1 MNMQRILAVLLLAG
15 LLVAADAPYVPHGAD
30 GPLAIGASITIL
42 PCVVFDKGGFDGSSH
57 YLSQSQ
63 TVTVEGFDG
72 RFYRVKLADGKTGFI
87 YRTEL
92 GIKDGDG
99 PAPVRNDREMPV
111 STKGSP
117 SYPVAGD
124 TLTLLSPVWYKDSD
138 LLSESHLMSGS
149 QRVVVRQP
157 ENPLGFLEIDSDSL
171 GRGWIYRVE
180 LDHDERRPPS
190 GVKVSR

>member
-1 MNMQRILAVLLLAG
+1 MQRFLAVVLLAG
-15 LLVAADAPYVPHGAD
+15 LLQAADTPYVPHGAD
-30 GPLAIGASITIL
+30 GPLANGARITIL
-42 PCVVFDKGGFDGSSH
+42 PCVVFDKAGFDGTSH

-63 TVTVEGFDG
+63 AVTVEGFDG

-92 GIKDGDG
+92 GLKDGDS
-99 PAPVRNDREMPV
+99 PAPARPDREMPV
-111 STKGSP
+111 SASDAP
-117 SYPVAGD
+117 AYPVAGD
-124 TLTLLSPVWYKDSD
+124 TLVLLSPVWYKEAD

-157 ENPLGFLEIDSDSL
+157 ENPLGFLEIHSDSL

-180 LDHDERRPPS
+180 LDHDERRPAS